1 MVKTIFV
8 NICWYLISRDE
19 ELLVN
24 DDDDD
29 DDFNIDDDDVK
40 TLKNPALEE
49 LSPGTLV
56 IELDFRGIYSK
67 SIKDR

>member
-1 MVKTIFV
+1 M
-8 NICWYLISRDE
+8 YLISRDE

-24 DDDDD
+24 DDDD

-49 LSPGTLV
+49 LSPGTLM
-56 IELDFRGIYSK
+56 I
-67 SIKDR
+67 

>member
-1 MVKTIFV
+1 M
-8 NICWYLISRDE
+8 N
-19 ELLVN
+19 
-24 DDDDD
+24 DDDD
-29 DDFNIDDDDVK
+29 DDFNTDNDDDN

>member
-1 MVKTIFV
+1 M
-8 NICWYLISRDE
+8 YLISRDE

-24 DDDDD
+24 DDDD